1 MPAPSLYFGSTP
13 STGQGD
19 PSVLSLPRH
28 QDPRPPAPPPQSPPP
43 SRSRAYSISPPLL
56 KVDSIAPF
64 FLPSY
69 HIEPTLHLSPEEKN
83 TLRLHDLRRCIVSL
97 RLLGYDLPPN
107 TYLTDPA
114 GRDMP
119 CLVLFHHFTD
129 PNERLLVLIATLDG
143 LVRQLGWLLREA
155 KQSADVGT
163 RVWEREIYGGAFKVL
178 WRLQDLVELVGRE
191 M

>member
-1 MPAPSLYFGSTP
+1 
-13 STGQGD
+13 
-19 PSVLSLPRH
+19 
-28 QDPRPPAPPPQSPPP
+28 
-43 SRSRAYSISPPLL
+43 
-56 KVDSIAPF
+56 
-64 FLPSY
+64 
-69 HIEPTLHLSPEEKN
+69 
-83 TLRLHDLRRCIVSL
+83 
-97 RLLGYDLPPN
+97 
-107 TYLTDPA
+107 
-114 GRDMP
+114 MP